1 MERPNMSSGR
11 PTKKAWR
18 AVTADAERCARKAV
32 AVGSLLAVAVALAV
46 ALRFRPHFHT
56 APVSARPVE
65 SSGGVVEV
73 LLSDVP
79 GEAAEFYET
88 RLDGGRT
95 ARFFV
100 TSTGDGAH
108 AAVDACAPCGGG
120 MGHHQHGRHLVCT
133 KCGKTFGVAT
143 FHTSTD
149 ACRPLPLRAVTDGG
163 RLRISVDELERAVAH
178 PR

>member
-1 MERPNMSSGR
+1 MSSGR
-11 PTKKAWR
+11 PAKGARRTA
-18 AVTADAERCARKAV
+18 AADAERSAKKALV
-32 AVGSLLAVAVALAV
+32 IGSLLAVAVALAV
-46 ALRFRPHFHT
+46 ALLFRPHFHT
-56 APVSARPVE
+56 APVPARPVE

-73 LLSDVP
+73 RLSDVR

-133 KCGKTFGVAT
+133 KCGKKFGVAT

-149 ACRPLPLRAVTDGG
+149 VCRPLPLRTLTYGG

-178 PR
+178 PPR